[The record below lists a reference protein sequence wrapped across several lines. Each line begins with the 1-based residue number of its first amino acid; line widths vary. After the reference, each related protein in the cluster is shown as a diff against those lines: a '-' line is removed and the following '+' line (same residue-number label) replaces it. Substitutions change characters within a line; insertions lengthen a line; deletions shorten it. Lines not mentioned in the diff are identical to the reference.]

1 MAWILVKFLTFIPVP
16 EALLETIRNHPNLP
30 NGHIV
35 PGRQFS
41 NSSFEELPEENI
53 SNFMTNSPHH
63 QSEVKKDGN
72 ILLGLVYNVVESQS
86 KHDNIL
92 HRGISCNICTSNPL
106 TGALWYQAV
115 KNMFKVSRER

>member
-1 MAWILVKFLTFIPVP
+1 MKFLTFILVP

-30 NGHIV
+30 NDHIV
-35 PGRQFS
+35 TGRQFS

-53 SNFMTNSPHH
+53 SNNFMTNSPHR
-63 QSEVKKDGN
+63 QSEVRKDGD
-72 ILLGLVYNVVESQS
+72 ILLGLVYSVVESQS

-106 TGALWYQAV
+106 TGALWCQAV
-115 KNMFKVSRER
+115 KNMLKVCREK

>member
-1 MAWILVKFLTFIPVP
+1 MAWILMKFLTFILVP
-16 EALLETIRNHPNLP
+16 EALLETIRNHPNLS

-35 PGRQFS
+35 TSRQFS
-41 NSSFEELPEENI
+41 NSSFEERSEENI
-53 SNFMTNSPHH
+53 SSFIANSPHH
-63 QSEVKKDGN
+63 QSEVKKDGD
-72 ILLGLVYNVVESQS
+72 ILLGLVYSVVESQS

-115 KNMFKVSRER
+115 KNMFKVCREK